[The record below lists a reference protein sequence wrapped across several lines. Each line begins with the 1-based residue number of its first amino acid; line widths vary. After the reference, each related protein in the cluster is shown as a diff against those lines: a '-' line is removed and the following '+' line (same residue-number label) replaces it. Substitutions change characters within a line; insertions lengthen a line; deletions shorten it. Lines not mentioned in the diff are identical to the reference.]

1 METYQWRTS
10 NFDLYSAPMA
20 IEQWEFFSKPHL
32 VWHRAPFIMVISENP
47 WHSHLLPRVWQG
59 SCHYL
64 FYDLSLLRLE
74 FEHRTFRMQGE
85 RSNRLRHRGGYS
97 DYKEY
102 INILSV
108 YIWNI
113 THFYSIYSLIWCVT
127 TAISIHCQY
136 PLTFSAACL
145 LQSPFVH
152 WQTCT

>member
-1 METYQWRTS
+1 MKYVKILLFSGTTLVFGIPFIFFW
-10 NFDLYSAPMA
+10 YSKM
-20 IEQWEFFSKPHL
+20 H
-32 VWHRAPFIMVISENP
+32 PFIMVISENP
-47 WHSHLLPRVWQG
+47 WHSHLLPNVWQG

-74 FEHRTFRMQGE
+74 FEHRTLRMRSE
-85 RSNRLRHRGGYS
+85 RSNRLRPRGGYS

-113 THFYSIYSLIWCVT
+113 THFYSIYSLIWCVI

-136 PLTFSAACL
+136 PLTFSAVCL